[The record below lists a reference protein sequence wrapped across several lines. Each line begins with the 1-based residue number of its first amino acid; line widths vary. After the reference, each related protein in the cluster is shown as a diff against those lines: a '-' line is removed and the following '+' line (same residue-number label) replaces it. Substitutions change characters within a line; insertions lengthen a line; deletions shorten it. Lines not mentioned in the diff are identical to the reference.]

1 MKLNLIYYK
10 CIVDMALEELVNCCG
25 DMFTR
30 ENGKYVLGLNI
41 SKKRLE
47 DALEKLVD
55 KEIRSIVEQYSKD
68 DVFLVIGSCYPKD
81 NLLLALKDNHY
92 FPSKLSKLI
101 DNKPALK
108 WLLAEKDIEIDIDL
122 FNELFIKIF
131 NKKFGRK
138 EPKRS
143 SNIKSSKVVFISH
156 SKLDCY
162 MMFKTIKWAY
172 GSLNCTN
179 VWKDKLSNRRQN
191 LIALND
197 LVSKYV
203 HNKSRANKSLEL
215 KRYAQEVKDFLNKR
229 LGMGV

>member
-10 CIVDMALEELVNCCG
+10 CIVDIALEKLVNYCG

-30 ENGKYVLGLNI
+30 EHGKYVLSLSI

-55 KEIRSIVEQYSKD
+55 KEIESIIEQYSKD

-81 NLLLALKDNHY
+81 NLLLKLKDHCY
-92 FPSKLSKLI
+92 FPGKLSKLI
-101 DNKPALK
+101 DSRPTLK
-108 WLLAEKDIEIDIDL
+108 WLLVEEDIEIDIDL

-131 NKKFGRK
+131 NKKFSKK

-143 SNIKSSKVVFISH
+143 SHTKPSRVLFVSH
-156 SKLDCY
+156 SNLDCY

-172 GSLNCTN
+172 GSSNCTN
-179 VWKDKLSNRRQN
+179 VWKDKLSNRKQN
-191 LIALND
+191 LVALND

-215 KRYAQEVKDFLNKR
+215 KRYAQEVKDFLDKR
-229 LGMGV
+229 LGIEV